1 MKFTTVLANGICMSD
16 WLERAF
22 LHGTQCKF
30 ETIQFAINARGTVKY
45 EFLIWTRIS
54 QRLVRLQFELNSTM
68 AHIRMLFW
76 KGSLTRLG
84 IHEKWNAWFTTI
96 RFDACGVEFHVPIK
110 PSVS

>member
-30 ETIQFAINARGTVKY
+30 ETIQFAIDARGTVEY

-68 AHIRMLFW
+68 VHICMLF
-76 KGSLTRLG
+76 L
-84 IHEKWNAWFTTI
+84 E
-96 RFDACGVEFHVPIK
+96 RFSGETGDPREVECLVYNDTL
-110 PSVS
+110 